1 MVQLD
6 LQFAT
11 GFLQEH
17 EWMNFQP
24 FIQDIHN
31 RLHKGDVSGSDFLG
45 WLHLPSE
52 TQATGWKQIE
62 AAGAHI
68 REEADA
74 LVVIGIGGSYLGAR
88 AAFEWSKP
96 QYYNQLPREVRKG
109 PEVYFAGNH
118 LSGSAL
124 HQLLAVLEGKRV
136 YLNVISK
143 SGTTTEPAVA
153 FRILRKWLIERV
165 GVEEARRRI
174 FVTTDR
180 AKGALLRFAQE
191 EGLTH
196 FVIPDDVGGRYSVL
210 TPVGL
215 LPLAAVGV
223 DVEAMLAGAADMEA
237 GLMTP
242 DLDANPAY
250 KYAAARNAFYRKGK
264 TTEVLATYEP
274 SLQSFAEWWK
284 QLFGESEGKDN
295 KGIYPTSVS
304 YTTDLHSLGQYIQEG
319 YRNLFETV
327 IRIEQP
333 QSEVILPSDATVDDG
348 LEYLAGQPLS
358 FINDQA
364 RLATQLA
371 HTDGS
376 VPNLLLSV
384 KDQSEHSLG
393 QLIYFFELAC
403 ATSGL
408 LLGVNPFD
416 QPGVEAYKGNMFAL
430 LGKPGYEAE
439 QERILSRLS
448 L

>member
-1 MVQLD
+1 M
-6 LQFAT
+6 
-11 GFLQEH
+11 
-17 EWMNFQP
+17 
-24 FIQDIHN
+24 
-31 RLHKGDVSGSDFLG
+31 
-45 WLHLPSE
+45 
-52 TQATGWKQIE
+52 
-62 AAGAHI
+62 
-68 REEADA
+68 
-74 LVVIGIGGSYLGAR
+74 
-88 AAFEWSKP
+88 
-96 QYYNQLPREVRKG
+96 
-109 PEVYFAGNH
+109 
-118 LSGSAL
+118 
-124 HQLLAVLEGKRV
+124 
-136 YLNVISK
+136 
-143 SGTTTEPAVA
+143 
-153 FRILRKWLIERV
+153 
-165 GVEEARRRI
+165 
-174 FVTTDR
+174 
-180 AKGALLRFAQE
+180 
-191 EGLTH
+191 
-196 FVIPDDVGGRYSVL
+196 
-210 TPVGL
+210 
-215 LPLAAVGV
+215 LPLSAVGV
-223 DVEAMLAGAADMEA
+223 DVEAVLAGAADMEA

-242 DLDANPAY
+242 ELDANPAY
-250 KYAAARNAFYRKGK
+250 KYAAIRNAFYRKGK

-295 KGIYPTSVS
+295 KGIYPASVS

-333 QSEVILPSDATVDDG
+333 TSEVILPSDATVDDG

-371 HTDGS
+371 HTDGN

-403 ATSGL
+403 AASGL

-430 LGKPGYEAE
+430 LGKPGYEAQ
-439 QERILSRLS
+439 QERILSRLN